1 MSDVQRRGMILMV
14 IGALCVLF
22 GIFLYSQRV
31 GLAEVVLGAHFWFGI
46 PVSSADSL
54 KLLVTGIG
62 TSALTLKGF
71 VIGAVGLVLF
81 SKNGAVTSD
90 RTATPTPR

>member
-22 GIFLYSQRV
+22 GIFLYSQRL
-31 GLAEVVLGAHFWFGI
+31 GLAETFLGAHFLFGI
-46 PVSSADSL
+46 PITNGDSF
-54 KLLVTGIG
+54 KVLVAGIA
-62 TSALTLKGF
+62 TSALTLQGF

-81 SKNGAVTSD
+81 SKNGPVASD
-90 RTATPTPR
+90 RTATPAPR